1 MPRFVVLLTQLL
13 DWDEISS
20 CIRTIE
26 EERNVWMIKPFLQ
39 KPHANMS
46 KKKIAMEMGLST
58 VCSLCPVSLELIDCL
73 QELQYQIHSQ
83 VIMRVFAGYWLSS
96 RRISKNI
103 YS

>member
-39 KPHANMS
+39 KPQTNMS
-46 KKKIAMEMGLST
+46 QKNIAMEMGVHNETTSLLTLSGF
-58 VCSLCPVSLELIDCL
+58 SGAN
-73 QELQYQIHSQ
+73 
-83 VIMRVFAGYWLSS
+83 RLSS
-96 RRISKNI
+96 GTAISDPQSRDNDI
-103 YS
+103 IFTC